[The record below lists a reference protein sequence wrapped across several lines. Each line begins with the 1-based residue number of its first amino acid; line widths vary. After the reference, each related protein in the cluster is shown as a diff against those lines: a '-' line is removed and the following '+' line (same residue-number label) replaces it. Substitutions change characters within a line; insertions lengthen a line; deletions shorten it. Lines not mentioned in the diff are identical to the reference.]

1 MPIKLNLL
9 LKYVCFFF
17 KDTCKYTFNRLK
29 LSVFPV
35 KDLFFFSC
43 CVEWPGH
50 SCGSSRV
57 SAKLL
62 LILISDESFDWKS
75 GKEKKSHNYT
85 LKGR

>member
-1 MPIKLNLL
+1 M
-9 LKYVCFFF
+9 
-17 KDTCKYTFNRLK
+17 
-29 LSVFPV
+29 FPV

-62 LILISDESFDWKS
+62 LILISDESLDWKS
-75 GKEKKSHNYT
+75 GREKISHNYT
-85 LKGR
+85 IKGR